1 MPPNTP
7 SSAAPLSP
15 PAAPPPAPK
24 RTRWL
29 LYGCGTLLALLLVIV
44 ATVAITLWWIQR
56 PIKPVVLSAP
66 EKAEVEEK
74 LRYVNSGN
82 ASAAAA
88 TTITQVPN
96 RGTEAVELPNVV

>member
-1 MPPNTP
+1 MSTIPPI
-7 SSAAPLSP
+7 SP
-15 PAAPPPAPK
+15 VSPQPPKKA
-24 RTRWL
+24 RWL
-29 LYGCGTLLALLLVIV
+29 IYGCGTLLILLLLMV
-44 ATVAITLWWIQR
+44 ATVFITLWWIQR

-66 EKAEVEEK
+66 EKAAVEEK